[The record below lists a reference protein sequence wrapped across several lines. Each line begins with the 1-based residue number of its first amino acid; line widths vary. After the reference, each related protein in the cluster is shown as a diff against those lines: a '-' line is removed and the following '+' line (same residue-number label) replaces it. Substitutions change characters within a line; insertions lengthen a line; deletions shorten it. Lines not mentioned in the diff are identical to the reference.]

1 MLFKLPFLSRA
12 SNGPAPEP
20 VAFPPPY
27 RRMIAI
33 NSDVEMT
40 SWPMQMHLFGEFTGR
55 DLETAFSYW
64 FFGDPAVT
72 WHVFNRDLSLT
83 PFGPAALGLARAG
96 LLDTI
101 HSFTGVRNGRGYQFD
116 RDMIRQGYAQLK
128 ANGVTC
134 RIYTN
139 HGTTDDTQ
147 NIGGEWVSRPG
158 YPSYGQGDL
167 PGAQRY
173 HVDLTVG
180 HGVRFFWLDID
191 NAQASLSFTATAG
204 EAYDNLFVSQ
214 ICRDGTPI
222 LRFRR
227 TDAMVRSDLAQLGD
241 ALDRVLAA
249 DDGGYTVLYTHLGV
263 KRDPENRPLSADP
276 ADIPS
281 AVLAGLDRL
290 SAEQKA
296 GRVLVTTTERL
307 LGYALMS
314 AARPWAISRRG
325 RQVEVEFSGS
335 FSFAEVAFEYGWQE
349 FMGFSLPVDASD
361 VVSLRLNGQRRPA
374 ERWNVAGQ
382 SYAGLQWRRLPMKS
396 AIEEARRVSGS

>member
-1 MLFKLPFLSRA
+1 MAFRLPFLSRA
-12 SNGPAPEP
+12 SNGPLPAAA
-20 VAFPPPY
+20 AFPPPY

-33 NSDVEMT
+33 NSDVELT
-40 SWPMQMHLFGEFTGR
+40 SWCMQMHLFGEFASR
-55 DLETAFSYW
+55 ELETAFSYW
-64 FFGDPAVT
+64 FFGDPAAT
-72 WHVFNRDLSLT
+72 WHFFNRDLSLT
-83 PFGPAALGLARAG
+83 LVGPAALELARAG

-116 RDMIRQGYAQLK
+116 REMVKKGYAQLE
-128 ANGVTC
+128 ANGVKC
-134 RIYTN
+134 RVYSN

-167 PGAQRY
+167 PGAERY
-173 HVDLTVG
+173 HVDLSVR

-191 NAQASLSFTATAG
+191 NAQAFVSFTATEG
-204 EAYDNLFVSQ
+204 EAHENLFAAQ

-263 KRDPENRPLSADP
+263 KRGAENRPLSADP
-276 ADIPS
+276 SDIPAS
-281 AVLAGLDRL
+281 VLTGLDSL
-290 SAEQKA
+290 AAEQTG

-307 LGYALMS
+307 LTHALMW
-314 AARPWAISRRG
+314 AAKPWAITRRG
-325 RQVEVEFSGS
+325 RQIEVDFSKS
-335 FSFAEVAFEYGWQE
+335 FSFAGVEFDYSWQE
-349 FMGFSLPVDASD
+349 FMGFSLPVQVSD
-361 VVSLRLNGQRRPA
+361 TVWLRLGDQRRPA

-396 AIEEARRVSGS
+396 AIEEARRVSPI